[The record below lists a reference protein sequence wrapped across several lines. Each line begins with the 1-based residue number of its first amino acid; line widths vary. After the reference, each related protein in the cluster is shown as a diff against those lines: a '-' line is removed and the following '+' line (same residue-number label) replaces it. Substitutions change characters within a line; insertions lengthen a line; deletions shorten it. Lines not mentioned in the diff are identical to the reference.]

1 MFTALS
7 ERLTATLKRLTGR
20 GVLSEQDVTEA
31 LREIRRHLLEA
42 DVSFE
47 VTTGFVERVRER
59 AVGVIAVKSVS
70 PGQQVA
76 KLVHD
81 ELARMLGAS
90 DEDLARKVGA
100 QHAAP
105 LQFAPVG
112 PTVILLVGLQGS
124 GKTTT
129 AAKLARRLK
138 LEQKAPGLVAADPYR
153 PAAGDQLRQLV
164 EQVGV
169 QVFPREQGA
178 GSGTVL
184 EVVQQAV
191 REAEKARCRT
201 VIVDTAG
208 RLQIDAELMD
218 ELKALRAA
226 TSPRE
231 VLLVADGMTGQ
242 DAVRIARG
250 FHEGVGLTG
259 AILTKLDGDAR
270 GGAALSIHGVTGVP
284 IKFIGTG
291 ENVGAQHAAPL
302 LEPFDPVRMAG
313 RILGQGDV
321 VALVEKAAATIDAEA
336 AERLEKKARSKQG
349 MDLADF
355 LVALK
360 QMQAMGPIKQVL
372 GLLPGVNARALKA
385 VNADDKRLK
394 HVEAI
399 VLSMTP
405 DERTDPSIL
414 TGSRRLRIAK
424 GAGRTVQE
432 VNRLLEQFQ
441 QMRKLL
447 KRTWARYGNSHSAA
461 ARGTEGA
468 ELLPDRRRGFALS
481 PRRAVRR
488 DLGPLQPAHQSRRHP
503 RGCGAS
509 ARLARQGGPP
519 DRHGPLAAEEGG
531 SAGQTTRVVGRVRKP
546 HGQRGEVA
554 VFPLV
559 ENPGAVFTPKA
570 RLLVVNE
577 ERQVVAGPLVV
588 ARRRAYHR
596 EWLLSFVGV
605 KSRADV
611 EPWREHFVAVEETDA
626 DD

>member
-81 ELARMLGAS
+81 EIAALLGGTKRTL
-90 DEDLARKVGA
+90 D
-100 QHAAP
+100 
-105 LQFAPVG
+105 FAPVG

-153 PAAGDQLRQLV
+153 PAAAEQLRQLG

-169 QVFPREQGA
+169 PVFGQGSDRSPT
-178 GSGTVL
+178 GVVGL
-184 EVVQQAV
+184 VQQAV

-208 RLQIDAELMD
+208 RLQIDAELME

-231 VLLVADGMTGQ
+231 VLLVVDGMTGQ

-250 FHEGVGLTG
+250 FQEGVGLTG

-291 ENVGAQHAAPL
+291 ENVGAQHAAPQ

-321 VALVEKAAATIDAEA
+321 VALVEKAAATMDAEA
-336 AERLEKKARSKQG
+336 AQRLEKKARSKRG

-360 QMQAMGPIKQVL
+360 QMQAMGPIKHVL
-372 GLLPGVNARALKA
+372 GLLPGVNAQALKA

-405 DERTDPSIL
+405 DERADPSIL
-414 TGSRRLRIAK
+414 TGSRRSRIAK

-447 KRTWARYGNSHSAA
+447 KRT
-461 ARGTEGA
+461 
-468 ELLPDRRRGFALS
+468 
-481 PRRAVRR
+481 
-488 DLGPLQPAHQSRRHP
+488 
-503 RGCGAS
+503 
-509 ARLARQGGPP
+509 
-519 DRHGPLAAEEGG
+519 
-531 SAGQTTRVVGRVRKP
+531 
-546 HGQRGEVA
+546 
-554 VFPLV
+554 
-559 ENPGAVFTPKA
+559 
-570 RLLVVNE
+570 
-577 ERQVVAGPLVV
+577 
-588 ARRRAYHR
+588 
-596 EWLLSFVGV
+596 
-605 KSRADV
+605 
-611 EPWREHFVAVEETDA
+611 
-626 DD
+626 

>member
-7 ERLTATLKRLTGR
+7 ERLTAALKRLTGR

-47 VTTGFVERVRER
+47 VTQGFVERVRER
-59 AVGVIAVKSVS
+59 AIGAIAVKTVS
-70 PGQQVA
+70 PGQQVV

-81 ELARMLGAS
+81 EIAALLGGTKRGLDFAS
-90 DEDLARKVGA
+90 
-100 QHAAP
+100 
-105 LQFAPVG
+105 VG
-112 PTVILLVGLQGS
+112 PTVMLLVGLQGS

-138 LEQKAPGLVAADPYR
+138 LEQKAPGLVAADLSR
-153 PAAGDQLRQLV
+153 PAAAEQLRQLG

-169 QVFPREQGA
+169 PVFGTRETANVVELVRGA
-178 GSGTVL
+178 L
-184 EVVQQAV
+184 

-208 RLQIDAELMD
+208 RLQIDAALMD

-226 TSPRE
+226 TKPRE

-250 FHEGVGLTG
+250 FQDGVGLTG

-270 GGAALSIHGVTGVP
+270 GGATLSIHGVTGVP
-284 IKFIGTG
+284 IKFIGIG
-291 ENVGAQHAAPL
+291 EHVGAQHAAPL

-321 VALVEKAAATIDAEA
+321 VALVEKAAASIDTEA
-336 AERLEKKARSKQG
+336 AQRLERKARSKQG

-372 GLLPGVNARALKA
+372 GLLPGVKAQALKT

-405 DERTDPSIL
+405 GERADPSIL
-414 TGSRRLRIAK
+414 TGSRRLRIAR

-447 KRTWARYGNSHSAA
+447 KRT
-461 ARGTEGA
+461 
-468 ELLPDRRRGFALS
+468 
-481 PRRAVRR
+481 
-488 DLGPLQPAHQSRRHP
+488 
-503 RGCGAS
+503 
-509 ARLARQGGPP
+509 
-519 DRHGPLAAEEGG
+519 
-531 SAGQTTRVVGRVRKP
+531 
-546 HGQRGEVA
+546 
-554 VFPLV
+554 
-559 ENPGAVFTPKA
+559 
-570 RLLVVNE
+570 
-577 ERQVVAGPLVV
+577 
-588 ARRRAYHR
+588 
-596 EWLLSFVGV
+596 
-605 KSRADV
+605 
-611 EPWREHFVAVEETDA
+611 
-626 DD
+626 

>member
-59 AVGVIAVKSVS
+59 AVGVVAVKSVS

-153 PAAGDQLRQLV
+153 PAAAEQLRQLG

-169 QVFPREQGA
+169 PVFGKRE
-178 GSGTVL
+178 T
-184 EVVQQAV
+184 ENVVELVRDAL
-191 REAEKARCRT
+191 REAGKARCRT

-208 RLQIDAELMD
+208 RLQIDAALMD

-250 FHEGVGLTG
+250 FQDGVGLTG

-284 IKFIGTG
+284 IKYIGVG
-291 ENVGAQHAAPL
+291 EKPEA
-302 LEPFDPVRMAG
+302 LEPFNPAQVAG

-321 VALVEKAAATIDAEA
+321 VALVEKAAATMDAEA
-336 AERLEKKARSKQG
+336 AQRLERKARSKQG

-360 QMQAMGPIKQVL
+360 QMQAMGPIKHVL
-372 GLLPGVNARALKA
+372 GLLPGVNAQALKA
-385 VNADDKRLK
+385 VNADDRRLK

-405 DERTDPSIL
+405 GERADPSVL

-424 GAGRTVQE
+424 GAGRTVRE

-447 KRTWARYGNSHSAA
+447 KRT
-461 ARGTEGA
+461 
-468 ELLPDRRRGFALS
+468 
-481 PRRAVRR
+481 
-488 DLGPLQPAHQSRRHP
+488 
-503 RGCGAS
+503 
-509 ARLARQGGPP
+509 
-519 DRHGPLAAEEGG
+519 
-531 SAGQTTRVVGRVRKP
+531 
-546 HGQRGEVA
+546 
-554 VFPLV
+554 
-559 ENPGAVFTPKA
+559 
-570 RLLVVNE
+570 
-577 ERQVVAGPLVV
+577 
-588 ARRRAYHR
+588 
-596 EWLLSFVGV
+596 
-605 KSRADV
+605 
-611 EPWREHFVAVEETDA
+611 
-626 DD
+626 

>member
-153 PAAGDQLRQLV
+153 PAAGEQLRQLG

-169 QVFPREQGA
+169 PVFGKREA
-178 GSGTVL
+178 GN
-184 EVVQQAV
+184 VVELVRDAL

-250 FHEGVGLTG
+250 FQEGVGLTG

-270 GGAALSIHGVTGVP
+270 GG
-284 IKFIGTG
+284 
-291 ENVGAQHAAPL
+291 
-302 LEPFDPVRMAG
+302 
-313 RILGQGDV
+313 
-321 VALVEKAAATIDAEA
+321 VALVEKAAATMDAEA
-336 AERLEKKARSKQG
+336 AQRLERKARSKQG

-372 GLLPGVNARALKA
+372 GLLPGVNAQALRA

-405 DERTDPSIL
+405 DERADPAIL
-414 TGSRRLRIAK
+414 TGSRRLRIAQ

-447 KRTWARYGNSHSAA
+447 KRT
-461 ARGTEGA
+461 
-468 ELLPDRRRGFALS
+468 
-481 PRRAVRR
+481 
-488 DLGPLQPAHQSRRHP
+488 
-503 RGCGAS
+503 
-509 ARLARQGGPP
+509 
-519 DRHGPLAAEEGG
+519 
-531 SAGQTTRVVGRVRKP
+531 
-546 HGQRGEVA
+546 
-554 VFPLV
+554 
-559 ENPGAVFTPKA
+559 
-570 RLLVVNE
+570 
-577 ERQVVAGPLVV
+577 
-588 ARRRAYHR
+588 
-596 EWLLSFVGV
+596 
-605 KSRADV
+605 
-611 EPWREHFVAVEETDA
+611 
-626 DD
+626 

>member
-7 ERLTATLKRLTGR
+7 ERLTAALKRLTGR

-47 VTTGFVERVRER
+47 VTQGFVERVRER
-59 AVGVIAVKSVS
+59 AIGAIAVKTVS
-70 PGQQVA
+70 PGQQVV

-81 ELARMLGAS
+81 EIAALLGGTKRGLDFAS
-90 DEDLARKVGA
+90 
-100 QHAAP
+100 
-105 LQFAPVG
+105 VG
-112 PTVILLVGLQGS
+112 PTVMLLVGLQGS

-138 LEQKAPGLVAADPYR
+138 LEQKAPGLVAADLAR
-153 PAAGDQLRQLV
+153 PAAREQLEQLGA
-164 EQVGV
+164 QVGV
-169 QVFPREQGA
+169 PVFPGERGA
-178 GSGTVL
+178 ASGSVL
-184 EVVQQAV
+184 EWVQRAV

-208 RLQIDAELMD
+208 RLQIETALMD

-226 TSPRE
+226 TKPRE

-250 FHEGVGLTG
+250 FQDGVGLTG

-284 IKFIGTG
+284 IKYVGVG
-291 ENVGAQHAAPL
+291 EKPEA
-302 LEPFDPVRMAG
+302 LEPFNPVQVAG

-321 VALVEKAAATIDAEA
+321 VALVEKAAASIDAEA
-336 AERLEKKARSKQG
+336 AQRLERKARSKQG

-372 GLLPGVNARALKA
+372 GLLPGVNAQALKA
-385 VNADDKRLK
+385 VNADDKGLK

-405 DERTDPSIL
+405 GERADPSIL

-447 KRTWARYGNSHSAA
+447 KRT
-461 ARGTEGA
+461 
-468 ELLPDRRRGFALS
+468 
-481 PRRAVRR
+481 
-488 DLGPLQPAHQSRRHP
+488 
-503 RGCGAS
+503 
-509 ARLARQGGPP
+509 
-519 DRHGPLAAEEGG
+519 
-531 SAGQTTRVVGRVRKP
+531 
-546 HGQRGEVA
+546 
-554 VFPLV
+554 
-559 ENPGAVFTPKA
+559 
-570 RLLVVNE
+570 
-577 ERQVVAGPLVV
+577 
-588 ARRRAYHR
+588 
-596 EWLLSFVGV
+596 
-605 KSRADV
+605 
-611 EPWREHFVAVEETDA
+611 
-626 DD
+626 

>member
-81 ELARMLGAS
+81 EIAALLGGTKRTL
-90 DEDLARKVGA
+90 D
-100 QHAAP
+100 
-105 LQFAPVG
+105 FAPVG

-153 PAAGDQLRQLV
+153 PAAGEQLRQLG
-164 EQVGV
+164 ELVGV
-169 QVFPREQGA
+169 PVFGKREALKDSLTVA
-178 GSGTVL
+178 GN
-184 EVVQQAV
+184 VVELVRDAL

-250 FHEGVGLTG
+250 FQEGVGLTG

-284 IKFIGTG
+284 IKFIGVG
-291 ENVGAQHAAPL
+291 EHVGAQHAAPQ

-321 VALVEKAAATIDAEA
+321 VALVEKAAATMDAEA
-336 AERLEKKARSKQG
+336 AQRLERKARSKRG

-372 GLLPGVNARALKA
+372 GLLPGVNAQALKA

-405 DERTDPSIL
+405 DERADPSIL
-414 TGSRRLRIAK
+414 SGSRRLRIAK

-447 KRTWARYGNSHSAA
+447 KRT
-461 ARGTEGA
+461 
-468 ELLPDRRRGFALS
+468 
-481 PRRAVRR
+481 
-488 DLGPLQPAHQSRRHP
+488 
-503 RGCGAS
+503 
-509 ARLARQGGPP
+509 
-519 DRHGPLAAEEGG
+519 
-531 SAGQTTRVVGRVRKP
+531 
-546 HGQRGEVA
+546 
-554 VFPLV
+554 
-559 ENPGAVFTPKA
+559 
-570 RLLVVNE
+570 
-577 ERQVVAGPLVV
+577 
-588 ARRRAYHR
+588 
-596 EWLLSFVGV
+596 
-605 KSRADV
+605 
-611 EPWREHFVAVEETDA
+611 
-626 DD
+626 

>member
-81 ELARMLGAS
+81 EIAALLGGTKRTL
-90 DEDLARKVGA
+90 D
-100 QHAAP
+100 
-105 LQFAPVG
+105 FAPVG

-153 PAAGDQLRQLV
+153 PAAGEQLRQLG
-164 EQVGV
+164 ELVGV
-169 QVFPREQGA
+169 PVFGKREALKDSLTVA
-178 GSGTVL
+178 GN
-184 EVVQQAV
+184 VVELVRDAL

-250 FHEGVGLTG
+250 FQEGVGLTG

-284 IKFIGTG
+284 IKFIGVG
-291 ENVGAQHAAPL
+291 EHVG
-302 LEPFDPVRMAG
+302 
-313 RILGQGDV
+313 
-321 VALVEKAAATIDAEA
+321 
-336 AERLEKKARSKQG
+336 
-349 MDLADF
+349 
-355 LVALK
+355 
-360 QMQAMGPIKQVL
+360 
-372 GLLPGVNARALKA
+372 
-385 VNADDKRLK
+385 
-394 HVEAI
+394 
-399 VLSMTP
+399 
-405 DERTDPSIL
+405 
-414 TGSRRLRIAK
+414 
-424 GAGRTVQE
+424 
-432 VNRLLEQFQ
+432 
-441 QMRKLL
+441 
-447 KRTWARYGNSHSAA
+447 
-461 ARGTEGA
+461 
-468 ELLPDRRRGFALS
+468 
-481 PRRAVRR
+481 
-488 DLGPLQPAHQSRRHP
+488 
-503 RGCGAS
+503 
-509 ARLARQGGPP
+509 
-519 DRHGPLAAEEGG
+519 
-531 SAGQTTRVVGRVRKP
+531 
-546 HGQRGEVA
+546 
-554 VFPLV
+554 
-559 ENPGAVFTPKA
+559 
-570 RLLVVNE
+570 
-577 ERQVVAGPLVV
+577 
-588 ARRRAYHR
+588 
-596 EWLLSFVGV
+596 
-605 KSRADV
+605 
-611 EPWREHFVAVEETDA
+611 
-626 DD
+626 

>member
-7 ERLTATLKRLTGR
+7 ERLTAALKRLTGR

-31 LREIRRHLLEA
+31 LREIRRHLLDA

-47 VTTGFVERVRER
+47 VTKDFVERVRQR
-59 AVGVIAVKSVS
+59 AVGAIAVTAIN
-70 PGQQVA
+70 PGQQVV

-81 ELARMLGAS
+81 EIAALLGGTKRGLDFAS
-90 DEDLARKVGA
+90 
-100 QHAAP
+100 
-105 LQFAPVG
+105 VG
-112 PTVILLVGLQGS
+112 PTVMLLVGLQGS

-138 LEQKAPGLVAADPYR
+138 LEQKAPGLVAADLSR
-153 PAAGDQLRQLV
+153 PAAREQLEQLGA
-164 EQVGV
+164 QIGV
-169 QVFPREQGA
+169 PVFPREQGA
-178 GSGTVL
+178 LKESLTVPGSGSLL
-184 EVVQQAV
+184 ELVRQAL

-250 FHEGVGLTG
+250 FQEGVGLTG

-270 GGAALSIHGVTGVP
+270 GGAALSIHGATGVP
-284 IKFIGTG
+284 IKYIGVG
-291 ENVGAQHAAPL
+291 EKAEA
-302 LEPFDPVRMAG
+302 LEPFNPAQVAG

-321 VALVEKAAATIDAEA
+321 VALVEKAAATMDAEA
-336 AERLEKKARSKQG
+336 AQRLERKARSKQG

-372 GLLPGVNARALKA
+372 GLLPGVNAQALKA
-385 VNADDKRLK
+385 VNADDRRLK

-405 DERTDPSIL
+405 DERADPSIL

-424 GAGRTVQE
+424 GAGRTAQE

-447 KRTWARYGNSHSAA
+447 KRT
-461 ARGTEGA
+461 
-468 ELLPDRRRGFALS
+468 
-481 PRRAVRR
+481 
-488 DLGPLQPAHQSRRHP
+488 
-503 RGCGAS
+503 
-509 ARLARQGGPP
+509 
-519 DRHGPLAAEEGG
+519 
-531 SAGQTTRVVGRVRKP
+531 
-546 HGQRGEVA
+546 
-554 VFPLV
+554 
-559 ENPGAVFTPKA
+559 
-570 RLLVVNE
+570 
-577 ERQVVAGPLVV
+577 
-588 ARRRAYHR
+588 
-596 EWLLSFVGV
+596 
-605 KSRADV
+605 
-611 EPWREHFVAVEETDA
+611 
-626 DD
+626 